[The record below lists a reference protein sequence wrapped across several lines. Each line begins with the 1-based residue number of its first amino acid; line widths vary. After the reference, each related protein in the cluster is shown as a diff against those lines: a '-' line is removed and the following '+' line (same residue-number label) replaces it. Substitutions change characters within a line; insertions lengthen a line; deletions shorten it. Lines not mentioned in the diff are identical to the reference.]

1 MGGSGE
7 GVAGNLERKYPESLA
22 EKKKEGDFGSITEEG
37 QELSLPKQQ
46 GEKGKGV
53 LKSTRSNH
61 PFISQDSA
69 A

>member
-46 GEKGKGV
+46 GEKGKGGV
-53 LKSTRSNH
+53 EKN
-61 PFISQDSA
+61 PI
-69 A
+69 